1 MGYEIKPK
9 PVFYNGLY
17 FRSRL
22 ECRWAAFFDMMGISY
37 EYEPDYVTTE
47 DWLPDFEMICNQQF
61 LIEIKPLAFWNDE
74 LFEKLFKN
82 SKNYNI
88 LIFHEEIY
96 SYKDD
101 KRVYIGK
108 ALAAEKK
115 IRLLDFSINTGA
127 WGMCPRHIMNFWKEA
142 KNKTMYLQNGRGC

>member
-47 DWLPDFEMICNQQF
+47 DWLPDFEMICNRQF
-61 LIEIKPLAFWNDE
+61 LVEIKPLAYWDDE
-74 LFEKLFKN
+74 LFIKLFKN
-82 SKNYNI
+82 ATNYNI

-96 SYKDD
+96 IHANDS
-101 KRVYIGK
+101 RVYLGK
-108 ALAAEKK
+108 AVAPEGK
-115 IRLLDFSINTGA
+115 IKLLDFALNPHKFGLSKLQIINL
-127 WGMCPRHIMNFWKEA
+127 WKEA
-142 KNKTMYLQNGRGC
+142 KNKTMWMPNGRIC